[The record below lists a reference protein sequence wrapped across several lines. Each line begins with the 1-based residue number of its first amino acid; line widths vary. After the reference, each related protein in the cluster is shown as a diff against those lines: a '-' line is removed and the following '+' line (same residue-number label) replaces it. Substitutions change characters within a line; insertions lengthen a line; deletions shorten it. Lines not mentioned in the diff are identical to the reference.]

1 VRLVVAAVAAAG
13 LVAAACPAAA
23 ADGTADRV
31 GVADARPG
39 WAVGTADRG
48 PADPGTEVTARV
60 YLAGRDPQGLT
71 RFVAA
76 VSDPSSGE
84 YRHFLTPAA
93 YRARF
98 GPTAAQQR
106 AVTSWLRSA
115 GLTVTAT
122 TQHFVAV
129 SGDAG
134 AVSKAF
140 GTALHSYAD
149 ATDGGAR
156 HYAPAGRITVPAA
169 LSSAVLGVTGLDN
182 GSHRIRPT
190 VVGDADTGT
199 RARTVATPAD
209 TLPGPPSVILRA
221 GPCST
226 YYRQN
231 PATDQ
236 PPVHGQT
243 GYWTNCGYTP
253 QQIRSA
259 YGLGSGQTGAGQ
271 TVAIVDAYAS
281 PTITADVTAF
291 AKNHGTAD
299 FRPGQFTQNL
309 PGSWNSVDACYGNS
323 WYVEES
329 LDVTAVHEV
338 APDANIVYVG
348 AASCNLDDEQDA
360 LSRIVDGNLA
370 SIVSNSWNRDQES
383 HTSQAERDGME
394 QVFKQGA
401 AEGIGFYFSSGDCGA
416 DDPATSCTVYPD
428 GPGTEFPPS
437 DPYVTAVGGTA
448 MEVGASGHQVA
459 QTGWG
464 NLRSELSADGTGWTP
479 EPGTGYPA
487 TFTGGSGG
495 GTSQLYRQPRYQ
507 ANVVPASLSTTLPNG
522 KPLAQPMRV
531 VPDVSMD
538 ADNNTGIL
546 VGLTQ
551 AYPDGTNRYHETR
564 LGGTS
569 LSVQLLA
576 GMHAVAQQVSGH
588 PIGFANPLL
597 YSRYGTAA
605 YDDVTSGT
613 LAVVRHDYTD
623 ISDPTSPQRTR
634 VITMGEAGLLH
645 ATTGYDNL
653 TGLGSPSAAYLTALS
668 RGR

>member
-1 VRLVVAAVAAAG
+1 MWVAAVAAVGLAAG
-13 LVAAACPAAA
+13 ASPVAAT
-23 ADGTADRV
+23 GTADRAA
-31 GVADARPG
+31 VADARPG

-48 PADPGTEVTARV
+48 AADPDTRVTARV

-71 RFVAA
+71 RFVDA
-76 VSDPSSGE
+76 VSDPSSDQ

-98 GPTAAQQR
+98 APTAAQQR

-122 TQHFVAV
+122 NQHFVAV
-129 SGDAG
+129 RGDAG

-169 LSSAVLGVTGLDN
+169 LSAAVLGVTGLDN

-190 VVGDADTGT
+190 VDTGT
-199 RARTVATPAD
+199 AAPADTAAAPDD

-226 YYRQN
+226 YYRQS

-236 PPVHGQT
+236 PPVDGQT

-259 YGLGSGQTGAGQ
+259 YGLPANRTGAGQ

-281 PTITADVTAF
+281 PTITADVTEF
-291 AKNHGTAD
+291 TKNHGTAD

-329 LDVTAVHEV
+329 LDVTAVHEI
-338 APDANIVYVG
+338 APDANVVYVG

-360 LSRIVDGNLA
+360 LSRVVDGGLA
-370 SIVSNSWNRDQES
+370 SLVSNSWNRDQES

-416 DDPATSCTVYPD
+416 DDPDTSCTVYPD

-464 NLRSELSADGTGWTP
+464 DLVSNLSADGTGWTP
-479 EPGTGYPA
+479 DPGTGYPA
-487 TFTGGSGG
+487 AFTGGSGG

-507 ANVVPASLSTTLPNG
+507 AGVVPTSLSTVLPNG

-569 LSVQLLA
+569 LSAQLFA
-576 GMHAVAQQVSGH
+576 GLQAVAQQVSGH

-597 YSRYGTAA
+597 YDRDGTAA
-605 YDDVTSGT
+605 YDDITGTS
-613 LAVVRHDYTD
+613 LAVVRHDYSN
-623 ISDPTSPQRTR
+623 ISDPTSPVRTR
-634 VITMGEAGLLH
+634 VITLGQAGLLH
-645 ATTGYDNL
+645 ATPGYDNL
-653 TGLGSPSAAYLTALS
+653 TGLGSPSTTYLTTP
-668 RGR
+668 